1 MGGYG
6 GMERALGPRNAQ
18 TDDRLL
24 QLQQINKLVALREA
38 EMHGV

>member
-1 MGGYG
+1 MD
-6 GMERALGPRNAQ
+6 MERALVPRNAQ